1 MWKNYLLEED
11 VYEKIYDDYEYPW
24 EDFEE
29 MEEMDEDGYID
40 YQD

>member
-1 MWKNYLLEED
+1 MK
-11 VYEKIYDDYEYPW
+11 KIYDDYEYPW

-40 YQD
+40 YQDQNSYDY